1 MSDATPNLTPS
12 RGALIIACG
21 AIAPEILAVR
31 ETLGL
36 AGQALTLRCLPAD
49 FHNRPEKIVPAL
61 TAILDE
67 EQGRYETIFIG
78 YGDCGT
84 GGALDRLITE
94 RGLTRLP
101 GAHCYEFFSGSP
113 DFTALM
119 DEEPGTF
126 FLTDYLARHFEGLVI
141 AGLGLDRFPELMK
154 DYFGHYTKL
163 VYLSQR
169 TDEELIDKARKAAK
183 TLSLRF
189 EHRHTGYGALK
200 SALTALASS
209 SAHIAAFE
217 LH

>member
-1 MSDATPNLTPS
+1 MSAVTPNLKPS

-31 ETLGL
+31 ETLGR
-36 AGQALTLRCLPAD
+36 AGQALTLRCMPAD

-61 TAILDE
+61 TAILDT
-67 EQGRYETIFIG
+67 EQERYETIFIG

-94 RGLTRLP
+94 RGLSRLP
-101 GAHCYEFFSGSP
+101 GAHCYEFFTGSP
-113 DFTALM
+113 DFAALM

-169 TDEELIDKARKAAK
+169 EDEALVSKARQAAK

-189 EHRHTGYGALK
+189 EQRHTGYGALK
-200 SALTALASS
+200 PALTALVSASARR
-209 SAHIAAFE
+209 SA
-217 LH
+217 LNLN